1 MVVYNYTS
9 ANLRKQ
15 RTVQLCSRQPPR
27 HRLSLLS
34 FPSAGRAPP
43 SPLSPHKHDLT
54 DFAIQPC
61 PWAESTNS
69 ILTLQPPAQP
79 AGRMGWQTRLIPAT
93 SQLCVQPGAK
103 ASSSPAKLPAA
114 PQLLTKQRIEQTG
127 QEQRKQSH
135 GIRSGVKISQWPATS
150 ITNRTDELPEPH
162 RRETY
167 LQKNPSSFWC
177 NFYHSR

>member
-9 ANLRKQ
+9 ADLRKQ
-15 RTVQLCSRQPPR
+15 GRTVQLCSRQPPR

-61 PWAESTNS
+61 PWKHRQRFNF
-69 ILTLQPPAQP
+69 PASCSARQLH
-79 AGRMGWQTRLIPAT
+79 RLADKAT

-150 ITNRTDELPEPH
+150 IMNRTDELPEPH